1 MDKQDYLDQIS
12 ASVRPEKK
20 SRLSLLSSPFFKVGA
35 IGVIAL
41 IAIIFLGMLLGGG
54 KETLRDQSYTLKLRL
69 DNTLEVISNYQTYV
83 KSSELRSN
91 SASLY
96 SILTNT
102 NSGLSNYLV
111 EKYDFKESSVSDK
124 IVNLVTE
131 EKETL
136 ENELFEARI
145 NGNLD
150 RIYAHKMAYEISMIA
165 TNESSIYNASRDE
178 TLREVVKTSYDSL
191 NNLYNKFNDF
201 SETK

>member
-35 IGVIAL
+35 IGAIAL

-124 IVNLVTE
+124 IVSLVTE